1 MAEPIDPILS
11 SQKTTELLSDP
22 LLRDLF
28 FGSEGI
34 PGFYNQL
41 LSVGQDARQGLEGG
55 VGMYMPYLQRSEQMG
70 DMAYS
75 PITQGDIDQFMNPY
89 EDQVVQ
95 KSIDDALRSFDQS
108 ENMQRARDIAS
119 GGESAYGSRAGLF
132 AGERARGFG
141 EGLGSMVSGL
151 RSAGFNKALENA
163 YRQRGLFGQGA
174 KFQQGLASLY
184 PNYYYQD
191 VMRPL
196 GLMQA
201 IGGLLPKYQG
211 DKTSIES
218 GYGIPQDPSAGGLGA
233 AANIYAGL
241 MSSSRNN
248 PYSTDP
254 GGNV

>member
-151 RSAGFNKALENA
+151 RSA
-163 YRQRGLFGQGA
+163 
-174 KFQQGLASLY
+174 SLY

-218 GYGIPQDPSAGGLGA
+218 GYGIPQDPNAGGLGA